1 MRWPVAW
8 GSRKPMALRWGIIG
22 AGRIARKVGLAMRQ
36 APRVDLCALWARRPE
51 AVAALAAELGINR
64 VYHDMEHMWHDDAVD
79 AVYVALPNH
88 LHASVTLAALR
99 AGKHVL
105 VEKPMACTAVEVAE
119 MQQVARAHNRV
130 VMEAM
135 MYRNHPQT
143 TQVEAL
149 IASGAIGEVRQ
160 VHVAFGYRQDN
171 PHDIRMVEPV
181 GAGAIFDIG
190 CYGVNLVNR
199 LMPVLPTQVWGDAVC
214 ADNRVDVLATSVVR
228 YSGMQQA
235 HINVSFVGGFYQ
247 HARIIGYDGVI
258 ELERPFTLLPDRE
271 ASIRLWRGAHFATL
285 EHVVVPATNHFVAQA
300 EVFARAVADP
310 PHRSELT
317 EESAT
322 LANAAVI
329 DAWHR
334 SLVSGQPERVVY
346 FHESV

>member
-1 MRWPVAW
+1 MR
-8 GSRKPMALRWGIIG
+8 LRWGIIG

-36 APRVDLCALWARRPE
+36 APSVHLVALWARRTE
-51 AVAALAAELGINR
+51 AATTLAQELGVKT
-64 VYHDMEHMWHDDAVD
+64 VYADIEDVWRNPDID

-88 LHASVTLAALR
+88 LHAPVALAALR

-105 VEKPMACTAVEVAE
+105 VEKPMACTATEVAE
-119 MQQVARAHNRV
+119 LQQVARQCNRV

-143 TQVEAL
+143 QQVEAL
-149 IASGAIGEVRQ
+149 VASGAIGEVRQ
-160 VHVAFGYRQDN
+160 VQVAFGYRQDD
-171 PHDIRMVEPV
+171 PHDIRLVEHV

-199 LMPVLPTQVWGDAVC
+199 LMPVLPTQIWGEAVFDEKNR
-214 ADNRVDVLATSVVR
+214 ADILSTSVVR
-228 YSGMQQA
+228 YSGVRQA

-258 ELERPFTLLPDRE
+258 ELERPFTLLPDRD

-285 EHVVVPATNHFVAQA
+285 EQIVVPATNHFVAQA
-300 EVFARAVADP
+300 EVFARAVVDST
-310 PHRSELT
+310 HRSALT

-334 SLVSGQPERVVY
+334 SLVSGQPELVVY
-346 FHESV
+346 FHGSL

>member
-1 MRWPVAW
+1 MV
-8 GSRKPMALRWGIIG
+8 LRWAIIG

-36 APRVDLCALWARRPE
+36 APSVRLGALWARRAE
-51 AVAALAAELGINR
+51 AATALAHELGVER
-64 VYHDMEHMWHDDAVD
+64 VYTHLDDVWRDPDVD

-88 LHASVTLAALR
+88 LHAPVALAALR

-105 VEKPMACTAVEVAE
+105 VEKPMACTAAEVAE
-119 MQQVARAHNRV
+119 MQQVARQHDRV

-135 MYRNHPQT
+135 MYRHHPQT
-143 TQVEAL
+143 QQVEAL

-171 PHDIRMVEPV
+171 PHDIRMVESV
-181 GAGAIFDIG
+181 GAGAIFDVG

-199 LMPVLPTQVWGDAVC
+199 LMPALPSHVWGEAVRD
-214 ADNRVDVLATSVVR
+214 DNRVDVLATSVVR
-228 YSGMQQA
+228 YSGVHQA

-258 ELERPFTLLPDRE
+258 ELERPFTLLPDRDT
-271 ASIRLWRGAHFATL
+271 SIRLWRGAHFATL
-285 EHVVVPATNHFVAQA
+285 EQIVVSATNHFVAQA
-300 EVFARAVADP
+300 EVFARAVADST
-310 PHRSELT
+310 HRSALT

-334 SLVSGQPERVVY
+334 SLVSGQPEPVVY
-346 FHESV
+346 LHESV

>member
-1 MRWPVAW
+1 M
-8 GSRKPMALRWGIIG
+8 KLRWAIIG

-36 APRVDLCALWARRPE
+36 APSVHLAALWARRAE
-51 AVAALAAELGINR
+51 AATALAHELGVQR
-64 VYHDMEHMWHDDAVD
+64 VFADLDDVWRNPDID

-88 LHASVTLAALR
+88 LHAPIALAALQ

-105 VEKPMACTAVEVAE
+105 VEKPMACTAAEVAE
-119 MQQVARAHNRV
+119 MQQVARQHDRV

-143 TQVEAL
+143 QQVEAL

-160 VHVAFGYRQDN
+160 VQVAFGYRQDN

-181 GAGAIFDIG
+181 GAGAIFDVG

-199 LMPVLPTQVWGDAVC
+199 LMPALPSHVWGEAVHN
-214 ADNRVDVLATSVVR
+214 DNRVDVLATSVVR
-228 YSGMQQA
+228 YSGAHQA

-247 HARIIGYDGVI
+247 HARIVGYDGVI
-258 ELERPFTLLPDRE
+258 ELERPFTLLPDRD

-285 EHVVVPATNHFVAQA
+285 EQIVVPATNHFVAQA
-300 EVFARAVADP
+300 ELFARAVADST
-310 PHRSELT
+310 HRSALT

-334 SLVSGQPERVVY
+334 SLGSGQPELVVY
-346 FHESV
+346 LHESV

>member
-1 MRWPVAW
+1 MR
-8 GSRKPMALRWGIIG
+8 LRWGIIG

-36 APRVDLCALWARRPE
+36 APSVHVVAVWARRTE
-51 AVAALAAELGINR
+51 AATALAQELGAQT
-64 VYHDMEHMWHDDAVD
+64 VYADLADVWRDPDID

-88 LHASVTLAALR
+88 LHAPVALAALR

-105 VEKPMACTAVEVAE
+105 VEKPMACTATEVAE
-119 MQQVARAHNRV
+119 MQQVARQHNRV

-143 TQVEAL
+143 QQVEAL

-160 VHVAFGYRQDN
+160 VQVAFGYRQDN
-171 PHDIRMVEPV
+171 PHDIRLVEPV

-199 LMPVLPTQVWGDAVC
+199 LMPALPTQVWGEAVFAEQKK
-214 ADNRVDVLATSVVR
+214 ADILSTSVVR
-228 YSGMQQA
+228 YRGVHQA

-258 ELERPFTLLPDRE
+258 ELERPFTLLPDRD

-285 EHVVVPATNHFVAQA
+285 EHIVVPASNHFVAQA
-300 EVFARAVADP
+300 EVFARAVAEP
-310 PHRSELT
+310 PYRSALT

-346 FHESV
+346 LHESV